1 MTNAQTRQPTIRTR
15 APAVGTGDVRSRSK
29 SSVGPGNRHRA
40 NALPVPG
47 VLQAKLTIGKANDPF
62 EQEADRVASEVMRM
76 PHKTPIANLAS
87 IGGNVVQRKCGC
99 GAGKGSCDKCKK
111 KQLSL
116 KRSDGVS
123 SGNESTEIPSSVH
136 EVLSGAGQPLDEAS
150 RAFMEPRFGYD
161 FSQVRVHTNSAAAR
175 SAREVSA
182 LAFTVGNHIAF
193 AAGQYRPGSEKT
205 NRLLAHELAHVVQQ
219 GGAEPQKTQ
228 QQQGESATGLGQ
240 GHALHRKVSN
250 VIQRAGDPLAIPPG
264 FPCPTDL
271 VPGAPAG
278 TDLLFATGLS
288 AITPAHT
295 ALLTP
300 FVAAWVASGGTDDIL
315 VHGYASTP
323 GDQDMNWTLSC
334 SRAQAVQAELIRLG
348 VPAVNIDIVAHG
360 ESTDF
365 GASAAANQHAVV
377 STSAAGIFSNPFIFT
392 TFTPRDDFAGRSHER
407 VGVGEIVDLDFF
419 SLPPR
424 PAADFGGLIWVIAA
438 GTGALSAV
446 TTAGTATYTAPAL
459 ADPAVRLELRVAS
472 GATAGALMGLRTIA
486 VVEPS
491 AVRMRRIGG
500 GPPSFSPS
508 GPIPAGRWGA
518 GFTADVFV
526 DPRDVSF
533 RGVEFGEGTVPS
545 VITGTFLSVFA
556 GAHPVN
562 SFGFAPGGNSVTGT
576 LLGLPDGA
584 FSGSRGPARIVVGI
598 PLCGD
603 SDFLWAIPWEF
614 RVVGGAR
621 TPFAGGFRANQHWTS
636 NLLCEARIE
645 KAGAGPF
652 CRRINGTAC

>member
-1 MTNAQTRQPTIRTR
+1 MMTKSQTRQPAPRTR
-15 APAVGTGDVRSRSK
+15 APGVGTGSVRSRSK

-76 PHKTPIANLAS
+76 PHETNVAS
-87 IGGNVVQRKCGC
+87 VQH
-99 GAGKGSCDKCKK
+99 GAGPSIQRQCACKGSCDKCKK

-116 KRSDGVS
+116 KRVS
-123 SGNESTEIPSSVH
+123 GSENQSAEVPTSVDAVLRKSGE
-136 EVLSGAGQPLDEAS
+136 PLDAATRS
-150 RAFMEPRFGYD
+150 FMEPRFGYD
-161 FSQVRVHTNSAAAR
+161 FSPVRVHTNSAAAR
-175 SAREVSA
+175 AARDVSA

-240 GHALHRKVSN
+240 GHSLRRKVSN
-250 VIQRAGDPLAIPPG
+250 VIQRAGDPLKIPPG
-264 FPCPTDL
+264 FACPTDL
-271 VPGAPAG
+271 APGAPAG
-278 TDLLFATGLS
+278 TDILFPTADAT
-288 AITPAHT
+288 ITPAHT
-295 ALLTP
+295 ALLTA

-334 SRAQAVQAELIRLG
+334 SRAQAVEAELIRLG

-392 TFTPRDDFAGRSHER
+392 TFTPRDDFAGRSHSR

-424 PAADFGGLIWVIAA
+424 PAADFGGLTWAIAA

-446 TTAGTATYTAPAL
+446 TNVGTATYTAPAL
-459 ADPAVRLELRVAS
+459 ADPAVTLELRVAS
-472 GATAGALMGLRTIA
+472 GATAGAVMASRTIA

-491 AVRMRRIGG
+491 AVRMVRIGAG
-500 GPPSFSPS
+500 APSFSPG

-533 RGVEFGEGTVPS
+533 QGVEFGEGTVPS

-556 GAHPVN
+556 GPHPAN
-562 SFGFAPGGNSVTGT
+562 SFGFAPGGNAVTGT
-576 LLGLPDGA
+576 LLGVPDGA
-584 FSGSRGPARIVVGI
+584 FSGSRGPTTIVFGI
-598 PLCGD
+598 PICGA

-636 NLLCEARIE
+636 NLICEARIE

>member
-1 MTNAQTRQPTIRTR
+1 MMTKTQKTEGTNATARRTNGVVATPRDR
-15 APAVGTGDVRSRSK
+15 AGA
-29 SSVGPGNRHRA
+29 GNRHRA
-40 NALPVPG
+40 NALPFSG
-47 VLQAKLTIGKANDPF
+47 VLQAKLSIGKANDPF

-76 PHKTPIANLAS
+76 PRDTTDTNVAS
-87 IGGNVVQRKCGC
+87 MRH
-99 GAGKGSCDKCKK
+99 GAGPSIQRQCACKGSCDKCKK

-116 KRSDGVS
+116 KRVS
-123 SGNESTEIPSSVH
+123 GSQNESAEVPSSVNA
-136 EVLSGAGQPLDEAS
+136 VLLTSGEPLDAATRS
-150 RAFMEPRFGYD
+150 FMEPRFGYD
-161 FSQVRVHTNSAAAR
+161 FGQVRVHTDAAAAK

-193 AAGQYRPGSEKT
+193 AGGQYRPGSAGGS
-205 NRLLAHELAHVVQQ
+205 RLLAHELAHVVQQ
-219 GGAEPQKTQ
+219 GGAEPQ
-228 QQQGESATGLGQ
+228 GEQHGQ
-240 GHALHRKVSN
+240 SPTVSEQRHALHRKVSN

-424 PAADFGGLIWVIAA
+424 PAADFGGLTWVIGA
-438 GTGALSAV
+438 GTGALSSV
-446 TTAGTATYTAPAL
+446 TNAGTATYTAPAL

-472 GATAGALMGLRTIA
+472 GATAGRVMAARTIA

-491 AVRMRRIGG
+491 AVRMTRIGG
-500 GPPSFSPS
+500 GVPSFSPG
-508 GPIPAGRWGA
+508 GPIPAGSWGA
-518 GFTADVFV
+518 GFTANVFV

-533 RGVEFGEGTVPS
+533 QGVEFGEGTVPS
-545 VITGTFLSVFA
+545 VISGTFLAGFA
-556 GAHPVN
+556 GPHGVN
-562 SFGFAPGGNSVTGT
+562 TFGLAPGGNSVTGT
-576 LLGLPDGA
+576 LLAFPDGI
-584 FSGSRGPARIVVGI
+584 FSGSRGPARVFLGI
-598 PLCGD
+598 PLCGA

-614 RVVGGAR
+614 RVPGGAR
-621 TPFAGGFRANQHWTS
+621 TRFPGGFTANHHATS
-636 NLLCEARIE
+636 NLGCQARIE
-645 KAGAGPF
+645 KGGAGPF
-652 CRRINGTAC
+652 CRRINGTVC